1 MTVSIDPWHAGIGLF
16 YGKVYVSVK
25 VFNTDICLSSV
36 CQLILTCLTLIYFF
50 FCFYCITEMLNDVL
64 TLLTLSIF
72 HTLFYSSAST
82 VNFEQIVAGWVTIQL
97 DAFLQQKIV
106 SIEFEYNQKFFKV
119 SVFCLQKTHTLHYT
133 IIEKRS
139 KLSLKIE
146 INVQYFN

>member
-1 MTVSIDPWHAGIGLF
+1 MF
-16 YGKVYVSVK
+16 
-25 VFNTDICLSSV
+25 
-36 CQLILTCLTLIYFF
+36 QLRYLTLIFVYPQYVNLFSFVNTFIYSF
-50 FCFYCITEMLNDVL
+50 FCFYCVTEMLNDVL

-72 HTLFYSSAST
+72 HALFYSSVSN

-106 SIEFEYNQKFFKV
+106 SIEFDKLLNYNQKFFKV
-119 SVFCLQKTHTLHYT
+119 SVFCLQKTHTLHHT

-139 KLSLKIE
+139 KFSLKIE